1 MKPTQRKA
9 EQRERERQILRN
21 RLTLLRRLAGAQ
33 SAERP
38 AAGDLWKNWCG
49 SSSLKAHLLA
59 EVLLPWG
66 RSVFFL

>member
-9 EQRERERQILRN
+9 EQRERERERERQILRN

-38 AAGDLWKNWCG
+38 AAGDL
-49 SSSLKAHLLA
+49 
-59 EVLLPWG
+59 
-66 RSVFFL
+66 